1 MSEHEDLG
9 VNKEKRKALGTEG
22 AEYGRISASTWSE
35 QEENL
40 IKTEG
45 INITVMVY
53 KHLLP
58 N

>member
-1 MSEHEDLG
+1 MSKDEDLG
-9 VNKEKRKALGTEG
+9 VNKEKRKALGMES
-22 AEYGRISASTWSE
+22 AEYSRISASTWGE

-45 INITVMVY
+45 SNIMVMVY